1 MLDSLE
7 KESQNDWED
16 ELAKQI
22 AMVEYYYAVSVD
34 IHYPLLKRLNQLEQL
49 NYMFELDAKRNGL
62 MQ

>member
-1 MLDSLE
+1 MLDELE
-7 KESQNDWED
+7 KDGQNDWED

-22 AMVEYYYAVSVD
+22 ATVEYYYGVFIGFD
-34 IHYPLLKRLNQLEQL
+34 YPLLKRLNQMEQL